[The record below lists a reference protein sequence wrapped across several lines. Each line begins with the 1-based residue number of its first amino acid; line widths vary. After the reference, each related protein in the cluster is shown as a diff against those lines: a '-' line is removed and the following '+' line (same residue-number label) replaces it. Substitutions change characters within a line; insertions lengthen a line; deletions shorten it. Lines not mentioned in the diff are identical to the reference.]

1 MVDDVRLAFIV
12 QSKDIQPFIPELLE
26 GIQDMNW
33 PNACSIVEILSAH
46 PEEVMP
52 HVKGILLSDDTMW
65 VYWIL
70 ERLIPNWPL
79 HLVKAVQAE
88 LIILLN
94 RLDPYEENDLKA
106 ACILLDSGL
115 MKWSDVSE
123 VIVAKEEQVVAQLS
137 VYSAEQIEH
146 FEELERYRI
155 EVLLN
160 DPRLIVEYVQEKNEI
175 LKMKSKYETQV
186 GYLESIREFR
196 EQCEG
201 IS

>member
-1 MVDDVRLAFIV
+1 
-12 QSKDIQPFIPELLE
+12 
-26 GIQDMNW
+26 
-33 PNACSIVEILSAH
+33 
-46 PEEVMP
+46 MP